1 MAEWLEKIKNNLKEQ
16 NFVLSEILLANTPAS
31 KMKLDPKKRYST
43 IPLIQGLKL
52 SMESMA
58 FCQVKK

>member
-1 MAEWLEKIKNNLKEQ
+1 MAEWLEKINVKTKFCFKW
-16 NFVLSEILLANTPAS
+16 NFAYQYTSLENEIKS
-31 KMKLDPKKRYST
+31 KKRYST

-52 SMESMA
+52 SMESIA